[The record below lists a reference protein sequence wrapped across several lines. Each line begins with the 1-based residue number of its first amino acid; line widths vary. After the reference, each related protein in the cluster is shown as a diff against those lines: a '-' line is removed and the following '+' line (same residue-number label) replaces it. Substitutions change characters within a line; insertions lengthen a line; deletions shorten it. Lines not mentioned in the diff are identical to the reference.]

1 MIMTCL
7 VKCGR
12 SCNVTEVAEACHVDF
27 SVVARHLRALA
38 TAGLVEARK
47 EGRAV
52 LYRARC
58 AELCER
64 LRELIAAIEEW
75 CPNMGDATGGDCCC
89 AAPLAPRRPDARP
102 SGGRSVAKKERRR

>member
-1 MIMTCL
+1 MACL

-58 AELCER
+58 AEFCER

-75 CPNMGDATGGDCCC
+75 CPNMGTATGGDCCC
-89 AAPLAPRRPDARP
+89 AAPLAPQRSKSAAPRRKTTTR
-102 SGGRSVAKKERRR
+102 KEPRR